1 MPRGIPNAPKSAEP
15 SNPQPTAPDTP
26 TRVPT
31 VAPNTQAIEAAEL
44 PVGQDRPLDV
54 PVEGSIRDLMRS
66 DQEIEIVPGPALGDY
81 AAELAFNEELVEV
94 IVHESTDKNAEPVV
108 DLYCNG
114 VPQRFVR
121 GRVQTVKRKYVE
133 ILARARITAM
143 TTDVQIQG
151 ENVVNRI
158 NKHTALR
165 YPFSIRRDANPKG
178 ADWLNKILQ
187 EA

>member
-1 MPRGIPNAPKSAEP
+1 MPRGIPNAPKSAEA
-15 SNPQPTAPDTP
+15 SNPQPPQPDAP
-26 TRVPT
+26 TRVPN
-31 VAPNTQAIEAAEL
+31 VAPNTQAIEAADL
-44 PVGQDRPLDV
+44 PVGQARHLDV
-54 PVEGSIRDLMRS
+54 PVEGSIRELART
-66 DQEIEIVPGPALGDY
+66 DQEIEVVPGPALGEY
-81 AAELAFNEELVEV
+81 AAALAFNEELVEV

-121 GRVQTVKRKYVE
+121 GRVQTVKRKYLE

-151 ENVVNRI
+151 DNVMNRI

-165 YPFSIRRDANPKG
+165 YPFSVQRDANPTG
-178 ADWLNKILQ
+178 AAWLRKILQ

>member
-15 SNPQPTAPDTP
+15 SNTPPDTP
-26 TRVPT
+26 TRVPN
-31 VAPNTQAIEAAEL
+31 VAPNTQSIEAAEL
-44 PVGQDRPLDV
+44 PVGQDRHLDV
-54 PVEGSIRDLMRS
+54 PVEGSIRGIARP
-66 DQEIEIVPGPALGDY
+66 DQEIEIVPGPALGEY
-81 AAELAFNEELVEV
+81 AAALAFNEELVDV

-121 GRVQTVKRKYVE
+121 GRVQTVKRKYLE

-143 TTDVQIQG
+143 ATDVQIQG
-151 ENVVNRI
+151 DNVVNRI

-165 YPFSIRRDANPKG
+165 YPFSVQRDENPKG
-178 ADWLNKILQ
+178 AAWLRKVLQ

>member
-1 MPRGIPNAPKSAEP
+1 MPRGIPNAPKTAEP
-15 SNPQPTAPDTP
+15 SNTKPTP
-26 TRVPT
+26 PT
-31 VAPNTQAIEAAEL
+31 VVPNLAPNTKAIEAAVQ
-44 PVGQDRPLDV
+44 PVGQDRHLDV
-54 PVEGSIRDLMRS
+54 PVDGSIRDIVRT

-94 IVHESTDKNAEPVV
+94 MVHESTDKNAEPIV

-121 GRVQTVKRKYVE
+121 GRTQTVKRKYVE
-133 ILARARITAM
+133 ILARARVTAM
-143 TTDVQIQG
+143 TTVVQIEG
-151 ENVVNRI
+151 DNVINRI

-165 YPFSIRRDANPKG
+165 YPFSIQREDNPKG
-178 ADWLNKILQ
+178 AAWLRKIQQ